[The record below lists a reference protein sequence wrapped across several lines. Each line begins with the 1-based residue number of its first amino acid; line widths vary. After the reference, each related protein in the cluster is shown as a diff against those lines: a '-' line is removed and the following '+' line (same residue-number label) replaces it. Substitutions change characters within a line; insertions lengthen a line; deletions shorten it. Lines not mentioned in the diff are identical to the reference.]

1 MAIIGECLLKT
12 KILAAFLLMAPLSGM
27 AQHHHHGMRHFDH
40 HQAHRGGWDWVA
52 PAVIG
57 GALAYG
63 LTRPTIVQPQ
73 PVYVQPPLYVQPHP
87 VYIQSHPVYIQQS
100 PMVGPL
106 QVVTIDGVSYV
117 KKTMIIN
124 DVVQEVLVRQ

>member
-73 PVYVQPPLYVQPHP
+73 PVYVQPTLYVQP
-87 VYIQSHPVYIQQS
+87 HPVYIQQS

-106 QVVTIDGVSYV
+106 QVVTIDGVLYV

>member
-57 GALAYG
+57 GTIVYG
-63 LTRPTIVQPQ
+63 LNRPAPVIVQQPPIYIQQPTIVD
-73 PVYVQPPLYVQPHP
+73 
-87 VYIQSHPVYIQQS
+87 SS
-100 PMVGPL
+100 R
-106 QVVTIDGVSYV
+106 VVIIDGVSYIKQSMV
-117 KKTMIIN
+117 IN
-124 DVVQEVLVRQ
+124 GITQEVLIRQ